1 MICFFI
7 KAISYLV
14 FAAQGKSVLQTIVFS
29 LKHYTENRYV
39 KNIPGEYSYTNV
51 TGAWCPEERQTS
63 AIFSS
68 PELKAQVSFS
78 DHLSSGVCL
87 SVRPAV
93 RTSVCLSV
101 CL

>member
-63 AIFSS
+63 AIFFNCVKLNQCAWQKIKYTNMYTNTSC
-68 PELKAQVSFS
+68 K
-78 DHLSSGVCL
+78 
-87 SVRPAV
+87 VR
-93 RTSVCLSV
+93 
-101 CL
+101 